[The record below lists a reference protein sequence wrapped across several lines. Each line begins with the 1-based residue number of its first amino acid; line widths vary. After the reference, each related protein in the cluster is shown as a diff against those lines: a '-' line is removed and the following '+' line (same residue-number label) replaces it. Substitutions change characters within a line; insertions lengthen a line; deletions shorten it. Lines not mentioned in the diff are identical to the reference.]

1 MANRIINRNK
11 KGLILP
17 FGQSFDL
24 GKDPLLKLPKQ
35 PFLVPRAFREKVTEC
50 RSMIRMKAP
59 VMDIGQRS
67 RESLGGQGID
77 NMNEMLDDR
86 FGKLQRQPQR
96 EEKLVDSLVMC

>member
-1 MANRIINRNK
+1 M
-11 KGLILP
+11 
-17 FGQSFDL
+17 
-24 GKDPLLKLPKQ
+24 KLPKQ
-35 PFLVPRAFREKVTEC
+35 PFLVPRAFREKVTER
-50 RSMIRMKAP
+50 RSMIRVKAP
-59 VMDIGQRS
+59 VMNISQCS